1 MAHLSEDQQKLLS
14 RFVLR
19 ARIVQDHSLAQDLTS
34 LYRWSQQTVKLVVE
48 VNVKTGEQSIT
59 AGNVELLPTEQV
71 ESAAARVRPIFLAKD
86 KLHYNQ
92 VLDAINA
99 TLKGRANAEDEKVRV
114 QALRTRFQNADPDFP
129 ERNEGKEWE
138 GGSISN
144 KQLAGAWL
152 YGHLLHDDVK
162 RRTFTAPL
170 PLEEAYVAGMR
181 TVCREV
187 LAVVVALHLIEELQ
201 VKGWVQLPESIF
213 IDAVT
218 IDASSW
224 KQPGT
229 FAALVASKDTPLPEE
244 TSPDVQALLSS
255 GQWRHLTD
263 VFPVQAPASEEQEN
277 TGHS

>member
-1 MAHLSEDQQKLLS
+1 MAHLSGDQQKLLS

-34 LYRWSQQTVKLVVE
+34 LHRWSQQSVKLVVE

-59 AGNVELLPTEQV
+59 AGNVELLPTEQI
-71 ESAAARVRPIFLAKD
+71 ESAAARVRPIFLKED

-99 TLKGRANAEDEKVRV
+99 ALKGRANAEDEKLRT
-114 QALRTRFQNADPDFP
+114 QALRARFRDADPDFP
-129 ERNEGKEWE
+129 ETNKGKEWD
-138 GGSISN
+138 GGAISN

-152 YGHLLHDDVK
+152 YGHLLHDDAK
-162 RRTFTAPL
+162 RQSFTAPL

-201 VKGWVQLPESIF
+201 VKGWVQLPESVF
-213 IDAVT
+213 TDAVT
-218 IDASSW
+218 VDASSW
-224 KQPGT
+224 RQPGT

-244 TSPDVQALLSS
+244 ASPDVQTLLSS

-263 VFPVQAPASEEQEN
+263 VFPVQTPAPEEQEN
-277 TGHS
+277 KGHL